1 MRFLEKIFQ
10 SINSQVLPSAC
21 IACER
26 YQQHSICAHC
36 LQSLNVNGLFNYEC
50 CYQCGITLNAGE
62 LKERRCE
69 QCHLHPPYFDET
81 YCLDHYEGA
90 LQNALHQLKYQK
102 RLAYAHGLAN
112 TWDHLFSK
120 QLKNIRA
127 NYLLPVPL
135 STQKLSVRGFN
146 QSWEIARKMTCNPS
160 IQKLPYALR
169 RHHHEFQQAGGRL
182 AARHL
187 AIAGMFYIDDHFIK
201 VLRGQSIIIFDDVMT
216 SGATLNEIA
225 RVLKDNGASHITN
238 WVLLRTVK
246 VPHV

>member
-21 IACER
+21 IVCER

-36 LQSLNVNGLFNYEC
+36 LESLNINGLLNYEC
-50 CYQCGITLNAGE
+50 CYQCGITLNTAE

-69 QCHLHPPYFDET
+69 QCNLYPPYFDET
-81 YCLDHYEGA
+81 FCLDSYEGE
-90 LQNALHQLKYQK
+90 LQNAVHQLKYQK
-102 RLAYAHGLAN
+102 RLAYAYGLTNAWN
-112 TWDHLFSK
+112 HLFSK
-120 QLKNIRA
+120 QLKNVKA

-135 STQKLSVRGFN
+135 STQKLSARGFN
-146 QSWEIARKMTCNPS
+146 QSWEIARRMTCNPS

-182 AARHL
+182 AARQL
-187 AIAGMFYIDDHFIK
+187 AIEDVFYIDDHFIK

-216 SGATLNEIA
+216 SGSTLNEIA
-225 RVLKDNGASHITN
+225 RILKDNGASHITN